1 MITRRSLIGQTAAT
15 VAAAIAAPRLAAS
28 QSARV
33 LKFVPQA
40 DLALLDPIQSTGLVI
55 RHHALL
61 VFDTLYGV
69 DEQLRPQPQ
78 MAQGHVVENGG
89 LVWRISLRDGLRFHD
104 GERVLARDCVA
115 SIKRWG
121 ARDTYGLSLMAVV
134 DEITAPSDTEIRF
147 RLKRPF
153 PLLADV
159 LGKPGTNVCVMM
171 PERLAQTDPM
181 QRVTEMVGSG
191 PFRYLANERVP
202 GSLNTYEKFSGYVPR
217 PGGEPSFMAGPKVVH
232 FDRVEWRTI
241 PDAATAAAAL
251 QTGEIDWW
259 EQPISDLIPTLKA
272 NRSLKVEVLDRFGAV
287 AMIRF
292 NHLQPPF
299 DRPEMRRALLAAIK
313 QEDYM
318 IAVAGE
324 DRSYWADSVGFFAP
338 GSPMANSAGME
349 ALPKTPD
356 IGRVREALK
365 AAGYAGERI
374 VMPVPTDFPAL
385 NAMSEVSG
393 DMLRRAGI
401 NLDYQAL
408 DWGTVLQRV
417 ASQQPIDKG
426 GWNIWCN
433 YSTGVSAVNPAAHTY
448 LRGVG
453 RTGTF
458 GWPTSLELEQMRSDW
473 FSAPDEGARL
483 DISKRMQVQAF
494 QDLPYIP
501 LGVFYQPTAYRNN
514 LTGVLKGFPLFYNVR
529 RG

>member
-1 MITRRSLIGQTAAT
+1 MITRRSLIAQTAAT
-15 VAAAIAAPRLAAS
+15 AAATIAAPRLAAS

-89 LVWRISLRDGLRFHD
+89 LVWRITLRDGLRFHD

-134 DEITAPSDTEIRF
+134 EEITAPSDTEIRF

-202 GSLNTYEKFSGYVPR
+202 GSLNSYEKFSGYVPR

-299 DRPEMRRALLAAIK
+299 DKPEMRRALLGAIK

-318 IAVAGE
+318 TAVAGE

-338 GSPMANSAGME
+338 GSPMANSGGME
-349 ALPKTPD
+349 VLPKTP
-356 IGRVREALK
+356 IS
-365 AAGYAGERI
+365 AA
-374 VMPVPTDFPAL
+374 
-385 NAMSEVSG
+385 
-393 DMLRRAGI
+393 
-401 NLDYQAL
+401 
-408 DWGTVLQRV
+408 
-417 ASQQPIDKG
+417 
-426 GWNIWCN
+426 
-433 YSTGVSAVNPAAHTY
+433 
-448 LRGVG
+448 
-453 RTGTF
+453 
-458 GWPTSLELEQMRSDW
+458 
-473 FSAPDEGARL
+473 
-483 DISKRMQVQAF
+483 SKR
-494 QDLPYIP
+494 
-501 LGVFYQPTAYRNN
+501 R
-514 LTGVLKGFPLFYNVR
+514 
-529 RG
+529 